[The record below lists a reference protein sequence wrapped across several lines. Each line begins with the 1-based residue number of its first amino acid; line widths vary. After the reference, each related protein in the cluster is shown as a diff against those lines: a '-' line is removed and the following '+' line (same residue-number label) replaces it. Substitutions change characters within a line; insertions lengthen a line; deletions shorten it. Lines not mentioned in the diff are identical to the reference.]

1 MAQDYVVLDHR
12 SDTGMTAVNK
22 SVFRSIAEI
31 SISDIENAITLQETR
46 FYKPVSVKI
55 EDNALCVHADI
66 KVKFG
71 ANVSATCEL
80 VQNRIFENIMFMTG
94 IKPSN
99 ISINVTGF
107 EIE

>member
-1 MAQDYVVLDHR
+1 MAQDYVVLNENKEL
-12 SDTGMTAVNK
+12 GITAVNK

-31 SISDIENAITLQETR
+31 SISDIENAITIPETR

-55 EDNALCVHADI
+55 DDNSLCVNADI
-66 KVKFG
+66 KVKYG

-80 VQNRIFENIMFMTG
+80 VQNKIFENIMFMTG
-94 IKPSN
+94 IKPAN

-107 EIE
+107 EIQ

>member
-1 MAQDYVVLDHR
+1 MAQDYVVLDGNR
-12 SDTGMTAVNK
+12 ESGMTAVNK

-31 SISDIENAITLQETR
+31 SISDIENAVTIPETR

-55 EDNALCVHADI
+55 DDNSLCVNADI
-66 KVKFG
+66 RVKFG

-80 VQNRIFENIMFMTG
+80 VQNKIFENIMYMTG

-99 ISINVTGF
+99 ISIHVTGF
-107 EIE
+107 EIA